1 MMKKIKEGVS
11 DIFPNRN
18 NLKIRLIWESALI
31 GIITG
36 LIIVAN
42 RLLVEKLSPVLIKFY
57 TYSKGHPLTIIL
69 AFVVL
74 GAMGFFVGCLVKGDS
89 MISGSGIPQVEG
101 ILMKKLK
108 VNWLRVLVYKFIGG
122 TMALVAG
129 LSVGREGP
137 SVQMGAS
144 VGQGFSEVC
153 KRINIEDKF
162 LITSG
167 ASAGLAGA
175 FNAPLSGVI
184 FALEEVHK
192 NFSPLVLLS
201 AMSASIAADFM
212 CKNFLGLKPS
222 LGFSNVS
229 VFPLKYYWALI
240 ILGIVV
246 GFTGVAF
253 SKGIL
258 KTQDIYASFKKV
270 PVQVKV
276 MVPFLFAGI
285 VGLTAPI
292 LLGGGHKLIMSLVNG
307 GFSIQILFVF
317 LLVKYL
323 FTFISFGSNAP
334 GGIFFP
340 LLVLGAIVGNIF
352 GIIICGSTNIPT
364 IYIIN
369 FIILAM
375 AGHFASIVKAPI
387 TGIVLITEMS
397 GSFEHL
403 LALTIVVIVSYATSD
418 ILKSEPIYE
427 SLLEK
432 RLKNLD
438 KNENESEIDESKAYT
453 KKTLLE
459 ISVFMGSKVEGKLIK
474 SVEWPDHCLLVA
486 IKRGGKEIIPNGST
500 RILPGDFLVVLVDED
515 KAAGA
520 LEKLQEL
527 SSKVEIEE

>member
-1 MMKKIKEGVS
+1 MKKNKDGVEE
-11 DIFPNRN
+11 IFPHRN

-31 GIITG
+31 GLIAG
-36 LIIVAN
+36 LVIVAN
-42 RLLVEKLSPVLIKFY
+42 RVLVEKLSPLLIKFY
-57 TYSKGHPLTIIL
+57 VYAKGNPLDIIL
-69 AFVVL
+69 VFVVL
-74 GAMGFFVGCLVKGDS
+74 GIMGFIVGCLVKKDP

-101 ILMKKLK
+101 ILMKRLEA
-108 VNWLRVLVYKFIGG
+108 NWLRVLVFKFVGG

-144 VGQGFSEVC
+144 IGQGFSKVC

-212 CKNFLGLKPS
+212 CKNFLGIEPA
-222 LGFSNVS
+222 LGFSDVK

-240 ILGIVV
+240 LLGIILGI
-246 GFTGVAF
+246 TGAIF

-258 KTQDIYASFKKV
+258 KTQDIYGKFKNV
-270 PVQVKV
+270 PVQIKV
-276 MVPFLFAGI
+276 MIPFICAGI
-285 VGLTAPI
+285 IGLTAPL
-292 LLGGGHKLIMSLVNG
+292 LLGGGHILIMSLVNG
-307 GFSIQILFVF
+307 GFTIWMLLLF
-317 LLVKYL
+317 LIVKYL
-323 FTFISFGSNAP
+323 FTFISFGSNSP

-352 GIIICGSTNIPT
+352 GIVVCKAANIPV

-403 LALTIVVIVSYATSD
+403 LALTVVVIASYVTSD

-427 SLLEK
+427 SLLER
-432 RLKNLD
+432 RLKKCGNLD
-438 KNENESEIDESKAYT
+438 CDSEECKAYVN
-453 KKTLLE
+453 KTLLE
-459 ISVFMGSKVEGKLIK
+459 VSVFMGSKVEGKFIK
-474 SVEWPDHCLLVA
+474 DIEWPNRCLLVA
-486 IKRGGKEIIPNGST
+486 IKRGGKEIIPKGNT
-500 RILPGDFLVVLVDED
+500 KILSGDFLVVLVDDDER
-515 KAAGA
+515 AALA
-520 LEKLQEL
+520 LEKLQDL
-527 SSKVEIEE
+527 ASHVE

>member
-1 MMKKIKEGVS
+1 MEERKEGVS
-11 DIFPNRN
+11 DIFPHRN

-31 GIITG
+31 GLITG
-36 LIIVAN
+36 LVVVAN
-42 RLLVEKLSPVLIKFY
+42 RVLVEKLSPLLSNFY
-57 TYSKGHPLTIIL
+57 TYSKGHPLTIL
-69 AFVVL
+69 LVFVIL
-74 GAMGFFVGCLVKGDS
+74 GAMGFFVGCLVKSDP

-101 ILMKKLK
+101 ILMKRLDA
-108 VNWLRVLVYKFIGG
+108 NWLRVLVYKFVGG

-144 VGQGFSEVC
+144 VGQGFSKVC
-153 KRINIEDKF
+153 KRLNIEDKF

-167 ASAGLAGA
+167 ASAGLAAA

-212 CKNFLGLKPS
+212 CKNFLGLGPA
-222 LGFSNVS
+222 LGFSNVD

-240 ILGIVV
+240 LLGVLV
-246 GFTGVAF
+246 GITGVAF

-258 KTQDIYASFKKV
+258 KTQDIYAKFTKV

-276 MVPFLFAGI
+276 MIPFLCAGL

-292 LLGGGHKLIMSLVNG
+292 LLGGGHSLIMSLVDG
-307 GFSIQILFVF
+307 GFTIKVLLVF
-317 LLVKYL
+317 LIVKYL

-352 GIIICGSTNIPT
+352 GVIVCKTANIPM
-364 IYIIN
+364 IYVIN
-369 FIILAM
+369 FIIFAM

-387 TGIVLITEMS
+387 TGIILITEMS

-403 LALTIVVIVSYATSD
+403 LALTIVVIVSYVTSD

-432 RLKNLD
+432 RLKNCD
-438 KNENESEIDESKAYT
+438 GSECESDCTAYV

-459 ISVFMGSKVEGKLIK
+459 LSVFMGSEVEGKLIK
-474 SVEWPDHCLLVA
+474 NINWPKECLLVA
-486 IKRGGKEIIPNGST
+486 IKRGGKEIIPKGGTEIIS
-500 RILPGDFLVVLVDED
+500 GDLLVVLVDED
-515 KAAGA
+515 KAADA
-520 LEKLQEL
+520 LSKLQTL
-527 SSKVEIEE
+527 SSKIEIKQEL